1 MDFKIRPMR
10 PEDISQVSDIERE
23 AFPTTWPPTPFG
35 RELGNRLA
43 KYLVVYSPLVIDTE
57 EPEENV
63 LTPVTDLRQ
72 PLLHRVFS
80 NLKGLLGSPSDIP
93 HWNGQ
98 LIVGYVG
105 VWFMADEAHIT
116 SIAVMEEFRRRGL
129 GEGLL
134 LGALK
139 MAVARRSQL
148 ATLEVRVSNH
158 SAQAL
163 YVKHGFTKCG
173 LRKRY
178 YADNHEDALIMTV
191 RDLHLPDYQKALL
204 EQLGSVDI
212 HADEFDIDS
221 SDYLE

>member
-23 AFPTTWPPTPFG
+23 AFPTTWPPTSFG
-35 RELGNRLA
+35 KELKNQLA
-43 KYLVVYSPLVIDTE
+43 RYLVVYSPLVAVSDGFESDTL
-57 EPEENV
+57 V
-63 LTPVTDLRQ
+63 PVTDLNQ
-72 PLLHRVFS
+72 PMLHRIFS
-80 NLKGLLGSPSDIP
+80 NLKILLGGPRDTL

-98 LIVGYVG
+98 LIVGYIG

-116 SIAVMEEFRRRGL
+116 SIAVREEFRRRGL

-139 MAVARRSQL
+139 MAVTRRTRV

-163 YVKHGFTKCG
+163 YLKHGFIKCG
-173 LRKRY
+173 TRERY

-191 RDLHLPDYQKALL
+191 KTN
-204 EQLGSVDI
+204 
-212 HADEFDIDS
+212 
-221 SDYLE
+221 